1 MKIYQN
7 KSSKPYRKNE
17 YHDAFRKYV
26 IPAVVLNANT
36 VTILIKVISR
46 N

>member
-17 YHDAFRKYV
+17 YHDAFKKYV